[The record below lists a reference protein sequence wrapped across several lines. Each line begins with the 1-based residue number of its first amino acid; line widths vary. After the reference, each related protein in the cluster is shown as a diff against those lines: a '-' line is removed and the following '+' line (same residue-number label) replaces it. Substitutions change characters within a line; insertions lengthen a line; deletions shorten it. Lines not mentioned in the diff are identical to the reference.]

1 MRRLNKVLVTGA
13 GGFIGSH
20 LVEALLPETQVVG
33 FARYVSS
40 GWVGFLETFRDNAN
54 LEIRR
59 GDLRDPD
66 AFRKAA
72 EGCDTI
78 FHLAAHIGI
87 PYSKIHP
94 RDVFET
100 NVSMTLNALT
110 VAADAGVERVVL
122 ISTSEV
128 YGSAQTVPITE
139 EHPLHPQSVYAASKV
154 ACDQL
159 GLAWS
164 RQIGGPEIV
173 ILRPFNT
180 YGPRQ
185 SARAVIPTI
194 VGQALAGSEV
204 RLGAVETTRD
214 FLYVTDTASAMLEA
228 GRAEGIDGEAI
239 HVGTGVETSIAQVV
253 ETVGEVLGKTLKVTA
268 EKERQRGEKEEV
280 QRLLCDPAKA
290 EKRLNW
296 KAKVSLKVGVEKAVQ
311 YYRDARA
318 GSSEYLV

>member
-1 MRRLNKVLVTGA
+1 MRHLKKVLVTGA

-20 LVEALLPETQVVG
+20 LVEALLPDTQVVG

-40 GWVGFLETFRDNAN
+40 GSVGFLEGFRGHSN

-100 NVSMTLNALT
+100 NTRMTLNALT
-110 VAADAGVERVVL
+110 AAADCGVGRVVL

-128 YGSAQTVPITE
+128 YGSAQTIPITE

-159 GLAWS
+159 GLSWS
-164 RQIGGPEIV
+164 RQIGGPEIA

-194 VGQALAGSEV
+194 IGQALTGNEI

-214 FLYVTDTASAMLEA
+214 FLYVADTAAAMAAA
-228 GRAEGIDGEAI
+228 GRAEGIDGEVV
-239 HVGTGVETSIAQVV
+239 HVGTGVETSIAKIV
-253 ETVGEVLGKTLKVTA
+253 EIVGEVLGKTLKVTA
-268 EKERQRGEKEEV
+268 EKERQRGETEEV

-290 EKRLNW
+290 EKRLEW
-296 KAKVSLKVGVEKAVQ
+296 KATVSLKVGIEKAVE
-311 YYRDARA
+311 YYRDERA
-318 GSSEYLV
+318 SSSEYLV